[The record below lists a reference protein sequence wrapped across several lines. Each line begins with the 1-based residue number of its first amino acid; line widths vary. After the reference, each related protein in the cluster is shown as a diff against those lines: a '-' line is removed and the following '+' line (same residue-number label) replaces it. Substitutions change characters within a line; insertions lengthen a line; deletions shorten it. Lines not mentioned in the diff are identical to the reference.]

1 MGLNGGRPSARR
13 RAPLLWLVALVA
25 AVALAQYLSRGAPR
39 EEGPL
44 PFVKQVEPRL
54 LPALKFVDADAK
66 TTELSRFRGQI
77 VLLNVWATWCP
88 PCVKEM
94 PSLDRL
100 QAQLASEGLHVIA
113 LSIDKGPGALPA
125 VRAFYASHGLRH
137 LRIYNDPE
145 GAAGFELGAPGVPVT
160 FLLDRQGREIGRL
173 TGPAEWDGA
182 EALALIRRHLAQ
194 PTP

>member
-1 MGLNGGRPSARR
+1 MGLSPGNPSRRR

-25 AVALAQYLSRGAPR
+25 AVALAQYLVRGAPR
-39 EEGPL
+39 EGGSL
-44 PFVKQVEPRL
+44 PFVMQVEPRP
-54 LPALKFVDADAK
+54 LPALTFVDAEAR
-66 TTELSRFRGQI
+66 TTDLSRFRGQV

-88 PCVKEM
+88 PCVREM

-100 QAQLASEGLHVIA
+100 QARLAGEGLQVVA
-113 LSIDKGPGALPA
+113 LSIDRGAGALPA
-125 VRAFYASHGLRH
+125 VRAFYASHALRH

-182 EALALIRRHLAQ
+182 EALALIRRHLAR
-194 PTP
+194 PAP